1 MRNDIDWG
9 ATKGYITT
17 MEKITVKPKKITYWR
32 EVSGLTQVEL
42 AKLVGCSR
50 RTVQEA
56 EAGDETSFT
65 PLQAHLF
72 ATALNIHS
80 VQLWKH
86 IPEVTQFYGKPIET
100 GEELARLVLDNT
112 ASITALSIPRDP
124 NLSEKVI
131 GLSEI
136 FETWRDRFAKVP
148 AEEAQ
153 HLIDATT
160 GKIQDP
166 VSAKIKNTVKICEIF
181 DALTD
186 PEEPEKLAAKR
197 KFERFVFLVIER
209 PTISNYDGD
218 IQWDIDREVIIDSES
233 FRGGGRTF
241 CRPQRIYHP
250 ESYDDEHDVLRGLA
264 MSDKLEA
271 ALLTGFD
278 AEYNAAPMSVGFEEG
293 EEENAK

>member
-1 MRNDIDWG
+1 M
-9 ATKGYITT
+9 
-17 MEKITVKPKKITYWR
+17 
-32 EVSGLTQVEL
+32 
-42 AKLVGCSR
+42 
-50 RTVQEA
+50 
-56 EAGDETSFT
+56 
-65 PLQAHLF
+65 
-72 ATALNIHS
+72 
-80 VQLWKH
+80 
-86 IPEVTQFYGKPIET
+86 
-100 GEELARLVLDNT
+100 LDNT

-186 PEEPEKLAAKR
+186 PEEPEKLAKH

-209 PTISNYDGD
+209 PTISITTETSDG
-218 IQWDIDREVIIDSES
+218 IS
-233 FRGGGRTF
+233 T
-241 CRPQRIYHP
+241 
-250 ESYDDEHDVLRGLA
+250 A
-264 MSDKLEA
+264 KL
-271 ALLTGFD
+271 
-278 AEYNAAPMSVGFEEG
+278 
-293 EEENAK
+293 

>member
-1 MRNDIDWG
+1 M
-9 ATKGYITT
+9 
-17 MEKITVKPKKITYWR
+17 
-32 EVSGLTQVEL
+32 SGLTQVEL

-148 AEEAQ
+148 AEEATAPYRC
-153 HLIDATT
+153 HNWKNS
-160 GKIQDP
+160 GSCECQD
-166 VSAKIKNTVKICEIF
+166 
-181 DALTD
+181 
-186 PEEPEKLAAKR
+186 
-197 KFERFVFLVIER
+197 
-209 PTISNYDGD
+209 
-218 IQWDIDREVIIDSES
+218 
-233 FRGGGRTF
+233 
-241 CRPQRIYHP
+241 
-250 ESYDDEHDVLRGLA
+250 
-264 MSDKLEA
+264 
-271 ALLTGFD
+271 
-278 AEYNAAPMSVGFEEG
+278 
-293 EEENAK
+293 